1 MPAFLGDLR
10 YGIRLLRRAPGF
22 AATAVLTLALGIG
35 ATLALFSV
43 VHAVLIEPLPF
54 PKSQDILQVWRSE
67 LPSLTYGSAS
77 YARYLDWA
85 RDQRTFTELGAWA
98 PRGVTIA
105 GREGPERLAGA
116 TASASFFRVMGAS
129 PVVGR
134 WFTEEEDRR
143 GGARVAVISESLWRR
158 RFQASAS
165 ALGAT
170 ALVDGEP
177 YTVIGVAPAAF
188 AEIWRPEVWLPLG
201 LTADPANRGS
211 NYLMTFGRLQP
222 GATLGSARNSL
233 ADLAA
238 QMTREHPE
246 DTYTFTA
253 RALHEVV
260 TEGASRGL
268 WVLLGA
274 TGLLLLIACT
284 NVANLLLARSV
295 VRERD
300 LAIRASLGAGR
311 GRLVAQVMG
320 ETLVL
325 GLTGGVTGLALAWA
339 LVRVFVTQAPASFP
353 RLAAIDLDLP
363 VLLFSFAVAVVAAA
377 MAGLAPAVNLVR
389 AELNAAV
396 QSGSGRAVTA
406 HRARRAS
413 RLLVVSEVA
422 LALALVTTAGL
433 MTRSLLRLQSQDL
446 GVTREPV
453 LTFSVGLPPF
463 VANGDAAILRF
474 QQQFAER
481 VRALPGVSHVSAINM
496 LPVAATGNNGRA
508 RRDDQHGEDEGVPV
522 TEMRIVMSGYFQ
534 AMGVRLLAGRAIEDR
549 DRAGMPA
556 VAVVNETLASRL
568 WPGLATQQII
578 GRRVRIGFDPSD
590 AVREVVG
597 VVDNVRSRRPDAPPD
612 PELYVP
618 FAEIPSPTMSYVV
631 RSAGDPSALTGA
643 IRRELAAMTPHVALA
658 AVRTF
663 DDVVSTATR
672 TSGLLSWLSVLFGAL
687 AATLA
692 ILGIYSVMSYTVA
705 QRERELAIRAAL
717 GASRTTLL
725 ALVMREGL
733 VLSAAGL
740 VAGAVLA
747 WAGSGVLRALLFETS
762 ATDPWVFAGAAA
774 MLALAAGAGYLLPA
788 ARASRVAPVTALR
801 SE

>member
-1 MPAFLGDLR
+1 M
-10 YGIRLLRRAPGF
+10 
-22 AATAVLTLALGIG
+22 
-35 ATLALFSV
+35 
-43 VHAVLIEPLPF
+43 
-54 PKSQDILQVWRSE
+54 
-67 LPSLTYGSAS
+67 
-77 YARYLDWA
+77 
-85 RDQRTFTELGAWA
+85 
-98 PRGVTIA
+98 
-105 GREGPERLAGA
+105 
-116 TASASFFRVMGAS
+116 
-129 PVVGR
+129 
-134 WFTEEEDRR
+134 
-143 GGARVAVISESLWRR
+143 
-158 RFQASAS
+158 
-165 ALGAT
+165 
-170 ALVDGEP
+170 
-177 YTVIGVAPAAF
+177 
-188 AEIWRPEVWLPLG
+188 
-201 LTADPANRGS
+201 
-211 NYLMTFGRLQP
+211 
-222 GATLGSARNSL
+222 
-233 ADLAA
+233 
-238 QMTREHPE
+238 
-246 DTYTFTA
+246 
-253 RALHEVV
+253 
-260 TEGASRGL
+260 
-268 WVLLGA
+268 
-274 TGLLLLIACT
+274 
-284 NVANLLLARSV
+284 
-295 VRERD
+295 
-300 LAIRASLGAGR
+300 
-311 GRLVAQVMG
+311 
-320 ETLVL
+320 
-325 GLTGGVTGLALAWA
+325 
-339 LVRVFVTQAPASFP
+339 
-353 RLAAIDLDLP
+353 
-363 VLLFSFAVAVVAAA
+363 
-377 MAGLAPAVNLVR
+377 
-389 AELNAAV
+389 
-396 QSGSGRAVTA
+396 
-406 HRARRAS
+406 
-413 RLLVVSEVA
+413 
-422 LALALVTTAGL
+422 
-433 MTRSLLRLQSQDL
+433 
-446 GVTREPV
+446 

-463 VANGDAAILRF
+463 VADGDAAILRF

-590 AVREVVG
+590 AAREVVG

-618 FAEIPSPTMSYVV
+618 FAEIPSATMSYVV

-747 WAGSGVLRALLFETS
+747 WTGSGVLRALLFETS

>member
-1 MPAFLGDLR
+1 
-10 YGIRLLRRAPGF
+10 
-22 AATAVLTLALGIG
+22 
-35 ATLALFSV
+35 
-43 VHAVLIEPLPF
+43 
-54 PKSQDILQVWRSE
+54 
-67 LPSLTYGSAS
+67 
-77 YARYLDWA
+77 
-85 RDQRTFTELGAWA
+85 
-98 PRGVTIA
+98 
-105 GREGPERLAGA
+105 
-116 TASASFFRVMGAS
+116 
-129 PVVGR
+129 
-134 WFTEEEDRR
+134 
-143 GGARVAVISESLWRR
+143 
-158 RFQASAS
+158 
-165 ALGAT
+165 
-170 ALVDGEP
+170 
-177 YTVIGVAPAAF
+177 
-188 AEIWRPEVWLPLG
+188 
-201 LTADPANRGS
+201 
-211 NYLMTFGRLQP
+211 
-222 GATLGSARNSL
+222 
-233 ADLAA
+233 
-238 QMTREHPE
+238 
-246 DTYTFTA
+246 
-253 RALHEVV
+253 
-260 TEGASRGL
+260 
-268 WVLLGA
+268 
-274 TGLLLLIACT
+274 
-284 NVANLLLARSV
+284 
-295 VRERD
+295 
-300 LAIRASLGAGR
+300 
-311 GRLVAQVMG
+311 MG

-325 GLTGGVTGLALAWA
+325 GLTGGATGLVLAWA

-377 MAGLAPAVNLVR
+377 LAGLAPAVNLVR
-389 AELNAAV
+389 VELNAAV

-463 VANGDAAILRF
+463 VADGNAAVLRF
-474 QQQFAER
+474 HQQFAER

-508 RRDDQHGEDEGVPV
+508 RRDDQHGDDEGVPV

-549 DRAGMPA
+549 DRAGRPA

-568 WPGLATQQII
+568 WPGLATRQII

-590 AVREVVG
+590 AVREVIG

-643 IRRELAAMTPHVALA
+643 IRSELVAMTPHVALA

-747 WAGSGVLRALLFETS
+747 WTGSGMLRALLFETS

-788 ARASRVAPVTALR
+788 TRASRVAPVTALR